1 MALKMRLARGGAK
14 RRPFYRIVVADS
26 RAPRDGRFIDKLG
39 SYNPML
45 PRDHAERVVFDE
57 ERVKYWLEKGVQ
69 PTDRVL
75 RFLDAAGLAKR
86 PARNNP
92 KKAEPGQKA
101 KEREQERRE
110 KAEAAQAEAEAPA
123 EEAAAE

>member
-1 MALKMRLARGGAK
+1 MALKMRLARGGTK
-14 RRPFYRIVVADS
+14 KRPFYRIVVADS
-26 RAPRDGRFIDKLG
+26 RAPRDGRFIEKLG

-45 PRDHAERVVFDE
+45 PREREDRVVFDA

-92 KKAEPGQKA
+92 KKAEPGTKA
-101 KEREQERRE
+101 KERVQEKRD
-110 KAEAAQAEAEAPA
+110 KAEAAKAETEG
-123 EEAAAE
+123 AAAE

>member
-26 RAPRDGRFIDKLG
+26 RAPRDGNFIEKIG
-39 SYNPML
+39 TYNPML
-45 PRDHAERVVFDE
+45 PREREDRVVLDQ

-86 PARNNP
+86 PGRNNP
-92 KKAEPGQKA
+92 KKAEPGAKA

-110 KAEAAQAEAEAPA
+110 KAEAAKAEAEAPA

>member
-1 MALKMRLARGGAK
+1 MALKMRLARGGTK
-14 RRPFYRIVVADS
+14 KRPFYRIVVADS
-26 RAPRDGRFIDKLG
+26 RAPRDGRFIEKLG

-45 PRDHAERVVFDE
+45 PSDREDRVVFDA

-86 PARNNP
+86 DPRNNP
-92 KKAEPGQKA
+92 KKAEPGTKA
-101 KEREQERRE
+101 KERVQEKRD
-110 KAEAAQAEAEAPA
+110 KAEAAKAETEG
-123 EEAAAE
+123 AAAE

>member
-1 MALKMRLARGGAK
+1 
-14 RRPFYRIVVADS
+14 
-26 RAPRDGRFIDKLG
+26 
-39 SYNPML
+39 ML
-45 PRDHAERVVFDE
+45 PREREDRVVLDQ

-86 PARNNP
+86 PGRNNP
-92 KKAEPGQKA
+92 KKAEPGAKA

-110 KAEAAQAEAEAPA
+110 KAEAAKAEAEAPA